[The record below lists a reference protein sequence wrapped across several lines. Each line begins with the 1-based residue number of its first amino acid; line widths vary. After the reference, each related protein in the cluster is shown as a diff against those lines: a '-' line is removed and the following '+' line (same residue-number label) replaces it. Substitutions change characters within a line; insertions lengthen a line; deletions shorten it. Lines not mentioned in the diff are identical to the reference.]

1 MGARR
6 EEGMA
11 LVVALMAMLL
21 MTALGLALVMTISS
35 ETMIAGNFR
44 NSHEALYAADAAL
57 ERGMDDLLTVPDW
70 NRLLDGSERS
80 AFVDGAP
87 SGSRT
92 LADGS
97 TIDLSQAI
105 NMANCGKVT
114 TCSSSDMNAVTNER
128 PWGANNPRWQLYAH
142 GPMND
147 MLPAATIN
155 SPFYVMVLVGDDPS
169 ENDGDP
175 TKDGASL
182 ANPGSGVLALRA
194 EAFGPR
200 GTHKVIEFTVARTD
214 TVELERG
221 YVRQR
226 GQDEQN
232 RRAQKAAVQ
241 RPGKSLTM
249 RSLTLTTGETR

>member
-1 MGARR
+1 VGARR

>member
-57 ERGMDDLLTVPDW
+57 ERSMDDLLTVPDW

-97 TIDLSQAI
+97 TIDLSRAI

-114 TCSSSDMNAVTNER
+114 TCSSSDMNAVTSER

-214 TVELERG
+214 TIELERG
-221 YVRQR
+221 YTRQR

-249 RSLTLTTGETR
+249 RSLTLTTGETQ